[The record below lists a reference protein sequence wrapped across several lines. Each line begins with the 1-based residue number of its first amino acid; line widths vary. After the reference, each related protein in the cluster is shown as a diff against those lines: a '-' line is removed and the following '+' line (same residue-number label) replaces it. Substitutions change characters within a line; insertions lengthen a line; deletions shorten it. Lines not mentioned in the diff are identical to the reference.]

1 MAPDLLRRVGCLQP
15 TTARH
20 DTTCRLF
27 WPLLVGCKAAHPTAC
42 YGLLRLATACCNSRC
57 QQSIHVYSRSTKAP
71 VQIIYVNRRREAVIA
86 LACPVFAVA
95 LFAASPAA
103 SATVFTGKLWILPG
117 SVAAEYPTPTATPD
131 ATFMTPHPALF
142 SSAPSPSTR
151 HAATVN
157 NAVGTFLASANPVQ
171 SLSFSGLSNPAV
183 GAPVSATTPVVNSN
197 SEGCGTYSTYIEFTG
212 TLRLIH
218 DEFFYIGVDDG
229 VSMKIDGSLVLT
241 QTADGSTFYQFPGAS
256 GYHEIDL
263 VYSNV
268 CGGGWLS
275 FGPSM

>member
-1 MAPDLLRRVGCLQP
+1 M
-15 TTARH
+15 
-20 DTTCRLF
+20 
-27 WPLLVGCKAAHPTAC
+27 
-42 YGLLRLATACCNSRC
+42 
-57 QQSIHVYSRSTKAP
+57 
-71 VQIIYVNRRREAVIA
+71 A
-86 LACPVFAVA
+86 LARSILAVS
-95 LFAASPAA
+95 LVAATPAA

-117 SVAAEYPTPTATPD
+117 SVAAQYPIPAATPD
-131 ATFMTPHPALF
+131 ATFIIQHPALF

-151 HAATVN
+151 HAAIVN
-157 NAVGTFLASANPVQ
+157 NAVGTFLTSADQVQ
-171 SLSFSGLSNPAV
+171 SLNFSGLSNPAV

-197 SEGCGTYSTYIEFTG
+197 SESCGTYSTYIEFTG

-229 VSMKIDGSLVLT
+229 VSMKIDGSLVLA
-241 QTADGSTFYQFPGAS
+241 QAADGSTFYQFPGAS